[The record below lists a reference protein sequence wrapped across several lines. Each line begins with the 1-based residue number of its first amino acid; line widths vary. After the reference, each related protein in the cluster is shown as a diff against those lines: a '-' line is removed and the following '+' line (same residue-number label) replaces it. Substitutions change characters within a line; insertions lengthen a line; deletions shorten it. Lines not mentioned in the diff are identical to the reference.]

1 MNGFE
6 EADIRRSIINAFGDK
21 PKQLKKA
28 LKVLKKMISEIEEEY
43 EEQIADYHMGRG
55 SHP

>member
-55 SHP
+55 PHP

>member
-21 PKQLKKA
+21 PKHLKKA
-28 LKVLKKMISEIEEEY
+28 LKVLKKMIPEMEEEY
-43 EEQIADYHMGRG
+43 EERLADL
-55 SHP
+55 S